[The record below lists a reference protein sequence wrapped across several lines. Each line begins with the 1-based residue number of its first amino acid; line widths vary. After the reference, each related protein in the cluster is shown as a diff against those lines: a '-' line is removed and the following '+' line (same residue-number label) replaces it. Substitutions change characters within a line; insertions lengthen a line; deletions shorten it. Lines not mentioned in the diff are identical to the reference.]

1 MFKRIFKDDV
11 SLHSG
16 IPKCYSHIKNKQFKD
31 WEIPPWEILIDSNK
45 LLGEGS
51 WAKVYLAEWRHTTV
65 VAKVLKNSFDEHA
78 KQLIIKELDNMTKMH
93 HPNIVQLFGYVEEPF
108 VIVMEYFQNGDLF
121 DNLHKLKLNQ
131 KIKIA
136 NDIIKGLIYIHERR
150 PLGLIHRDIK
160 LRNILLTNSYTAK
173 IADFG
178 LSTFSIKKFIKIAS
192 NNNLLNLE
200 KVSEH
205 SERPSHSNHLF
216 EFDTEINNTLGKF
229 NNIDEF
235 MRKYSDN
242 YQFNK
247 PISTNNDNLSK
258 EIFEEILTDES
269 NDLTTEVG
277 TVRYMAPEI
286 KSCKYNNSVDIY
298 SCGIL
303 LYELFTNNIYLDSF
317 NWNKNLPKQ
326 FIKLID
332 KMTDKN
338 PENRIKASLVLTE
351 FQNIDFSKSSVVN
364 LRTFRLRF

>member
-1 MFKRIFKDDV
+1 MFKRIFQDDI

-65 VAKVLKNSFDEHA
+65 VAKVLKNSFDQHA
-78 KQLIIKELDNMTKMH
+78 KELIIKELDNMTKMH

-121 DNLHKLKLNQ
+121 DNFNKLKLNQ

-136 NDIIKGLIYIHERR
+136 TDIIKGLIYIHERR

-178 LSTFSIKKFIKIAS
+178 LSTFSMKKIIKIAS
-192 NNNLLNLE
+192 NNNLINLE
-200 KVSEH
+200 KVSEQ
-205 SERPSHSNHLF
+205 SERDSNCLF
-216 EFDTEINNTLGKF
+216 EFYTKNDKGFIH
-229 NNIDEF
+229 
-235 MRKYSDN
+235 KYSNN

-247 PISTNNDNLSK
+247 PISTSNDNFSQ
-258 EIFEEILTDES
+258 EIFTDES
-269 NDLTTEVG
+269 DELTTEVG

-286 KSCKYNNSVDIY
+286 KTGKYNNSVDIY

-303 LYELFTNNIYLDSF
+303 LYELFTNNIYLDGF
-317 NWNKNLPKQ
+317 NWNKNLPKK
-326 FIKLID
+326 FIELIN
-332 KMTDKN
+332 KMTDEN
-338 PENRIKASLVLTE
+338 PYNRIKASLVLSE

-364 LRTFRLRF
+364 LRPFRLRF